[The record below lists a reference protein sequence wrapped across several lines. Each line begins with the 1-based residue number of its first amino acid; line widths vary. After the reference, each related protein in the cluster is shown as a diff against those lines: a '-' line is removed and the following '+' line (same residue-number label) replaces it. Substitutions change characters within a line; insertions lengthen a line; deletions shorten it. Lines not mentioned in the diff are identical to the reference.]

1 MAISAKDVMA
11 LRQKTGLGMMEC
23 KQALQET
30 DGDTDAAIELL
41 RKKLKGKMDERSE
54 RAAAEGMIALA
65 RRDGAAAMIELNSE
79 TDFAARNES
88 FQEAAQKLAE
98 LALNADQD
106 GPIDADD
113 AMNQVVEQLRIT
125 IKENISFRRGV
136 KLSGEKVG
144 SYVHHN
150 GQIGV
155 ILSASGPIDD
165 ELLTGVCQ
173 HIAAHVPTPLA
184 IDEPALP
191 EDLKDKA
198 LAEAKEEAVAS
209 GKPEEIAEKIAKGKY
224 GKWVS
229 EHTLLGQQYVK
240 DMEGKATIA
249 EMLPEG
255 ATLHH
260 FIRYAVGL

>member
-1 MAISAKDVMA
+1 MAIAAKDVMG

-30 DGDTDAAIELL
+30 DGDVEAAIELL

-54 RAAAEGMIALA
+54 RAAAEGVIQVA
-65 RRDGAAAMIELNSE
+65 RGDGAAAMIELNSE

-88 FQEAAQKLAE
+88 FQQAADQLAE
-98 LALNADQD
+98 LALNAEQD
-106 GPIDADD
+106 GEVQPGDP
-113 AMNQVVEQLRIT
+113 MNQVVENLRIT

-136 KLSGEKVG
+136 KLSGEKIG

-150 GQIGV
+150 GQVGV

-165 ELLTGVCQ
+165 ELLTGICQ

-184 IDEPALP
+184 IEEDGLP
-191 EDLKDKA
+191 QDLRDKA
-198 LAEAKEEAVAS
+198 LADAKEEAVAS

-224 GKWVS
+224 SKWVS
-229 EHTLLGQQYVK
+229 DHTLLGQQYVK

-249 EMLPEG
+249 EKLPDG
-255 ATLHH
+255 AKLHH
-260 FIRYAVGL
+260 FFRYAVGM

>member
-30 DGDTDAAIELL
+30 DGDTEAAIELL

-65 RRDGAAAMIELNSE
+65 QRDGAAAMVELNSE

-106 GPIDADD
+106 GPVDADD

-125 IKENISFRRGV
+125 IKENISYRRGV
-136 KLSGEKVG
+136 KLSGEKIG
-144 SYVHHN
+144 AYVHHN

-165 ELLTGVCQ
+165 ELLTGICQ

-184 IDEPALP
+184 IDEQALP

-209 GKPEEIAEKIAKGKY
+209 GKPEQIAEKIAKGKY

-229 EHTLLGQQYVK
+229 DHTLLGQEYVK

-249 EMLPEG
+249 EKLPEG

-260 FIRYAVGL
+260 FVRYGVGL